1 MLYAFRGPRG
11 RYKLG
16 TVAALGGRRRE
27 AGWRVVTIL
36 GGPAG

>member
-1 MLYAFRGPRG
+1 MLYVFRGPRG
-11 RYKLG
+11 RYKLS
-16 TVAALGGRRRE
+16 TIAAPSGRRRE